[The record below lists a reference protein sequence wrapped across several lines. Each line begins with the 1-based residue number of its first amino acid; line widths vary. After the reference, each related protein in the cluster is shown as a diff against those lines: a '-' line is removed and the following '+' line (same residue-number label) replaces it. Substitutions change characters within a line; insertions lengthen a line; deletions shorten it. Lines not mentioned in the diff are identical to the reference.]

1 MSGVGLC
8 SVGLGTTRP
17 AVLVATPP
25 ASNRISCASS
35 PPEHAFHQ
43 AGGGGGGVVC
53 FSVQLEE
60 CVASNR
66 DSVKTCE

>member
-43 AGGGGGGVVC
+43 AGGGGGGL
-53 FSVQLEE
+53 SVSLYGSKNAWQVIGTL
-60 CVASNR
+60 
-66 DSVKTCE
+66 